1 MTAARTRSPSV
12 LPRSSAA
19 RGGFTMIELIIA
31 MSLLSMLGIMI
42 IAMMSD
48 GMRIFS
54 QGMGESAKLD
64 RTGTILPTIRS
75 DISKLLVPDP
85 GDPPPPPAPI
95 RDLRDPEPERPTPPV
110 WQRLI
115 SGYQPLK
122 NQPEGP
128 TKDMM
133 VFCAAWVIDISSD
146 MPALLRTRGGG
157 VGDQA
162 VPYTPLTVEK
172 LQTDTRYLAS
182 GGQMEVAYVAVP
194 TDPSNPAILTLYRG
208 FRTPVGDPEKSLLIP
223 ENLDTLKEIQE
234 TCRPVAEGLLH
245 FQITWRRIHATSW
258 DIDESKAG
266 PLGEQSLVV
275 SPRWDSTRGVD
286 PKFPMFAG
294 KESLGNGSDDVFPG
308 FARVD
313 VTVANEG
320 VFGYGQGE
328 LQLNEGLSG
337 DTNKF
342 RAFPANALFEPVGV
356 ADPRFLKIGTE
367 WMEYDIASVD
377 TVDNSVYV
385 RRGARNSVK
394 RAHENGAWIYV
405 GLPDQTEIRMP
416 VYMDRY
422 AMARDR

>member
-1 MTAARTRSPSV
+1 M
-12 LPRSSAA
+12 RSSRTPSSSVDSRRTAT

-54 QGMGESAKLD
+54 QGMSESAELD
-64 RTGTILPTIRS
+64 RTGTILPTIRA
-75 DISKLLVPDP
+75 DISKLLVPDA

-95 RDLRDPEPERPTPPV
+95 RDLRDPEPQEPAPPV
-110 WQRLI
+110 WERLI

-133 VFCAAWVIDISSD
+133 VFYAAWVIDISSD
-146 MPALLRTRGGG
+146 MPALLRTRGGA

-172 LQTDTRYLAS
+172 LQADTRYLAS

-194 TDPSNPAILTLYRG
+194 TDPANPAILTLYRG
-208 FRTPVGDPEKSLLIP
+208 FRAPVGDPLKSLLIP

-234 TCRPVAEGLLH
+234 ACRPVAEGLLH

-258 DIDESKAG
+258 AIEESKAG
-266 PLGEQSLVV
+266 PLGERSLVV

-294 KESLGNGSDDVFPG
+294 KDSLGDGSDDVFPG
-308 FARVD
+308 YARVD
-313 VTVANEG
+313 ITVANEG
-320 VFGYGQGE
+320 VFGYGQGA
-328 LQLNEGLSG
+328 LQLSENISG
-337 DTNKF
+337 DITKF
-342 RAFPANALFEPVGV
+342 KAFPANALYEPVG
-356 ADPRFLKIGTE
+356 ASDPRFLKIGTE

-385 RRGARNSVK
+385 RRGARNSAK
-394 RAHENGAWIYV
+394 QAHESGAWLYV